1 MKNTNTFGVYFTLRQ
16 DREKDGIAPVY
27 ACITVNS
34 EKVFVALQRK
44 TQVKFWD
51 LRKGAG
57 KNSLLEGKE
66 LNSFLEDIRQSIGEC
81 YRALQL
87 QRKIITADAI
97 KASFLRNGSDEYTLS
112 DIAKYHNDM
121 ALQTLA
127 QGTMKNYYTTQKYI
141 AEFVQK
147 QYKRKEYY
155 LSELNYKF
163 IQDFEIFLRK
173 HQPIDHQKPLTNNGI
188 MKHLERFRKTINL
201 AYRLEWI
208 HRDPFEKFQLKFNK
222 VEKEFL
228 SSAELQAIESKE
240 LNLPRLAMVRDIFV
254 FCCYT
259 GLAFVDVMNLKPDNI
274 VKGEDDGLWI
284 KTSRQKTTIPV
295 NVPLLNQAQRIMN
308 SYATNIRAKNNGTL
322 FPVLSNQK
330 MNSYLKELAERCN
343 ITKVLTFHI
352 ARHTFATTVT
362 LLNGV
367 PMETVSKL
375 LGHTTMR
382 STQVYAK
389 VIERKVSEDMAR
401 LSEILCKKKALVNDE
416 L

>member
-16 DREKDGIAPVY
+16 DREKNGIAPVY

-34 EKVFVALQRK
+34 AKVFVALQRK
-44 TQVKFWD
+44 VQVKFWD

-57 KNSLLEGKE
+57 KNSLQEGRE

-81 YRALQL
+81 YRSLQL

-97 KASFLRNGSDEYTLS
+97 KASFLRNGSEEYTLS
-112 DIAKYHNDM
+112 DIALYHNDM
-121 ALQTLA
+121 SLQTLA

-141 AEFVQK
+141 TEFVQQ
-147 QYKRKEYY
+147 QYKRKEYF
-155 LSELNYKF
+155 LTELNYKF
-163 IQDFEIFLRK
+163 IQDFEVFLRK

-188 MKHLERFRKTINL
+188 MKHLERLRKMINL

-208 HRDPFEKFQLKFNK
+208 HRDPFEKYQLKFNR

-228 SSAELQAIESKE
+228 TTAELHE
-240 LNLPRLAMVRDIFV
+240 LETKDIHLPRLSVVRDIFV

-259 GLAFVDVMNLKPDNI
+259 GLAFVDVTNLKLTNI
-274 VKGEDDGLWI
+274 CKGEDGGLWI
-284 KTSRQKTTIPV
+284 KTSRQKTTVAV
-295 NVPLLNQAQRIMN
+295 NVPLLSQAQIIMDK
-308 SYATNIRAKNNGTL
+308 YKDNIRANASGNI

-330 MNSYLKELAERCN
+330 MNSYLKELAEQCG
-343 ITKVLTFHI
+343 IIKPLTFHI

-362 LLNGV
+362 LVNGV
-367 PMETVSKL
+367 PIETVSKL
-375 LGHTTMR
+375 MGHTTLR

-389 VIERKVSEDMAR
+389 VIEKKISEDMAR
-401 LSEILCKKKALVNDE
+401 LNEKLNNQ
-416 L
+416 